1 MQISL
6 PLHRRERN
14 WYGSRSAPAGPL
26 RHPLPP
32 VEPRAAVPALR
43 IAPLPPQ
50 VRQAPVDRRLTDLL

>member
-1 MQISL
+1 MQIPL

-14 WYGSRSAPAGPL
+14 WYGSRSAPSGPL

-32 VEPRAAVPALR
+32 LMEDDVPALR

>member
-1 MQISL
+1 MQILL

-14 WYGSRSAPAGPL
+14 WYGSRSAPTGPL

-32 VEPRAAVPALR
+32 AEPASVVPALR
-43 IAPLPPQ
+43 IAPLPAQ